1 MRIFAYLFP
10 MCFSATASFM
20 AGSGL
25 LLIGAAAVS
34 QSRNVPQK
42 VFACIPL
49 VFAVQQ
55 LSEGLVWLSM
65 RNETYA
71 GFHNISMYAYLVFAQ
86 AVWPVLIPFS
96 VLLFEKDRIRR
107 RVLFVLLIS
116 GLFTALYLICGLII
130 FPVNV
135 SIDGHHLKYHLDFP
149 RLMKWVTD
157 IAYMSSA
164 ALSPFVSSDKRVRVF
179 GWMLL
184 SSYIL
189 TTIFYQ
195 NYLASVWCFFAAVL
209 SFTILFIIRAQNKE
223 QTINGVSS

>member
-1 MRIFAYLFP
+1 
-10 MCFSATASFM
+10 M

-25 LLIGAAAVS
+25 LLIGAVAVT

-49 VFAVQQ
+49 VFGIQQ
-55 LSEGLVWLSM
+55 LSEGMVWLSISH
-65 RNETYA
+65 ETYA
-71 GFHNISMYAYLVFAQ
+71 GLHNISMYTFLVFAQ
-86 AVWPVLIPFS
+86 AVWPVLIPSS
-96 VLLFEKDRIRR
+96 VLLFEKDRRR
-107 RVLFVLLIS
+107 RKLLYVLCAAGS
-116 GLFTALYLICGLII
+116 FTALYLICGLII
-130 FPVNV
+130 FPVSV

-164 ALSPFVSSDKRVRVF
+164 ALSPFVSLDKRVRVF

-195 NYLASVWCFFAAVL
+195 HYLASVWCYFAAVL
-209 SFTILFIIRAQNKE
+209 SLTILFIIRGQNKAR
-223 QTINGVSS
+223 QSV

>member
-1 MRIFAYLFP
+1 

-25 LLIGAAAVS
+25 LLIGVAAVT
-34 QSRNVPQK
+34 QSRNIPQK

-49 VFAVQQ
+49 VFAIQQ
-55 LSEGLVWLSM
+55 LSEGVVWLSISHD
-65 RNETYA
+65 TYA
-71 GFHNISMYAYLVFAQ
+71 GLHNLSMYTFLVFAQ
-86 AVWPVLIPFS
+86 AVWPVLIPLS
-96 VLLFEKDRIRR
+96 VLLFEKDRKRKKILY
-107 RVLFVLLIS
+107 VLFAA
-116 GLFTALYLICGLII
+116 GLFTALYLICGLVI
-130 FPVNV
+130 FPVSV
-135 SIDGHHLKYHLDFP
+135 SVEEHHLKYHLDFP

-164 ALSPFVSSDKRVRVF
+164 ALSPFVSSDKRVRFF

-195 NYLASVWCFFAAVL
+195 NYLASVWCYCAAVL
-209 SFTILFIIRAQNKE
+209 SFTILFIIRGQNKAVKE
-223 QTINGVSS
+223 NRIG